1 MKHFYRL
8 WWMLFAFTALVA
20 CEKDNTTTPSEP
32 QQLGKTVLTLAEC
45 TNHSFSVTWPA
56 VEHAANYAY
65 RVELGDQSQTVI
77 TESLLQGGESQLT
90 LSVDKLLPETA
101 YKVSVTAQP
110 SEEDA
115 ELFTPS
121 ETAILTV
128 TTLAKEAPD
137 LPSDMF
143 EIELGITGYQGIQY
157 TFKPKDPLMLYTN
170 ILIDERYLTEDGLTD
185 EDFSDQIIDESNQML
200 KELKSLQTA
209 LDAEF
214 FYIGEYSGT
223 GFAGKTPGTRLFF
236 ALMGVTYDEA
246 TNTVTPATKISRS
259 EIFEIT
265 DEPLP
270 APDEPWA
277 DMLNPVYETYKGQD
291 VVSVEVVPN
300 ETGEGYVFGK
310 VYRADYRNSHSDYE
324 IIQEL
329 TDMNNMSETMIV
341 DWDLHLRG
349 EMAPGEQRL
358 FAVTC
363 LYKDSGKQSSKL
375 NWMILEAPNAIGG
388 KVRIVDS
395 ASGQKDPEPEPEPE
409 PTTITFE
416 TSISVDGTQVAYT
429 ITPSDPNAYFFMS
442 YLPADSTT
450 TPEESIQSLI
460 DYFDWAVG
468 YYEWDSPEQYL
479 ESETDLYKGNLSTT
493 EAFDPGSYKL
503 IFQAVGFSSAS
514 GTLSATPCSE
524 IGTLPF
530 TVEEVIQPAGPT
542 VDITVDHFE
551 DVANSGWT
559 EYAGNIFVYINVQES
574 DTWDKYRISGGWEDG
589 SFEQKG
595 EAAVLEFLSNPD
607 NEFYNTPEGA
617 PYYDEKGRDDTG
629 VFTLGDFYSPDW
641 LGKTMEFHYVAID
654 ADGHFGA
661 PAVLKVTFPQSL

>member
-1 MKHFYRL
+1 
-8 WWMLFAFTALVA
+8 MLFAFTALVA

-265 DEPLP
+265 NEPLP

-363 LYKDSGKQSSKL
+363 PYKGSGKQSS
-375 NWMILEAPNAIGG
+375 
-388 KVRIVDS
+388 
-395 ASGQKDPEPEPEPE
+395 
-409 PTTITFE
+409 
-416 TSISVDGTQVAYT
+416 
-429 ITPSDPNAYFFMS
+429 
-442 YLPADSTT
+442 
-450 TPEESIQSLI
+450 
-460 DYFDWAVG
+460 
-468 YYEWDSPEQYL
+468 
-479 ESETDLYKGNLSTT
+479 
-493 EAFDPGSYKL
+493 
-503 IFQAVGFSSAS
+503 
-514 GTLSATPCSE
+514 
-524 IGTLPF
+524 
-530 TVEEVIQPAGPT
+530 
-542 VDITVDHFE
+542 
-551 DVANSGWT
+551 
-559 EYAGNIFVYINVQES
+559 
-574 DTWDKYRISGGWEDG
+574 
-589 SFEQKG
+589 
-595 EAAVLEFLSNPD
+595 
-607 NEFYNTPEGA
+607 
-617 PYYDEKGRDDTG
+617 
-629 VFTLGDFYSPDW
+629 
-641 LGKTMEFHYVAID
+641 
-654 ADGHFGA
+654 
-661 PAVLKVTFPQSL
+661 